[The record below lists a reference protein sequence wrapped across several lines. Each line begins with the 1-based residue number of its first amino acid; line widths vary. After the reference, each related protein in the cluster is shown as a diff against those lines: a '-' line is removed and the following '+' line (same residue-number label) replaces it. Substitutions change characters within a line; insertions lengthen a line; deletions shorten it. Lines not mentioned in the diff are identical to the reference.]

1 MDVVHV
7 TELLRHVP
15 TRAKRWQRQGNDVVV
30 DKSHVDRK
38 HSHQQQHVTSAENH
52 SGNFTCIQQCSL
64 KDIVKQQVSIH
75 CLGLLERYDS
85 RQDSQRKIK

>member
-15 TRAKRWQRQGNDVVV
+15 TRAKRRQRQRYDVVV

-38 HSHQQQHVTSAENH
+38 HTHQQQHVTSAENH
-52 SGNFTCIQQCSL
+52 SGSRIKVQV
-64 KDIVKQQVSIH
+64 IYVKPVV
-75 CLGLLERYDS
+75 CVNV
-85 RQDSQRKIK
+85 